1 MKVFI
6 YFSLL
11 LLLLLAFGYLVYL
24 NRTPVELVLT
34 PESNG
39 EYYRIPPMPL
49 GFLVI
54 GALFLGFLF
63 GYLIA
68 WLTSLKR

>member
-11 LLLLLAFGYLVYL
+11 FLLLLAFGYVVYL
-24 NRTPVELVLT
+24 NRSSVELVLT
-34 PESNG
+34 PEFNG
-39 EYYRIPPMPL
+39 EYYRIPPIPL

-54 GALFLGFLF
+54 GAFFLGFLL

>member
-1 MKVFI
+1 MKLFI

-11 LLLLLAFGYLVYL
+11 FILLLSFGYLVYL
-24 NRTPVELVLT
+24 NRVPVELVLT
-34 PESNG
+34 PEFRG
-39 EYYRIPPMPL
+39 EYYRIPPIPL
-49 GFLVI
+49 GLLVVVVF
-54 GALFLGFLF
+54 FLGFLL

>member
-1 MKVFI
+1 MKMFI

-11 LLLLLAFGYLVYL
+11 LLLLLAFGYVVYL
-24 NRTPVELVLT
+24 NRSPVELVLT
-34 PESNG
+34 PEFNG

-49 GFLVI
+49 GLLVV
-54 GALFLGFLF
+54 GALFLGFLL

>member
-1 MKVFI
+1 MKMFI

-11 LLLLLAFGYLVYL
+11 LLLLLAFGYVVYL
-24 NRTPVELVLT
+24 NRSPVELVLT
-34 PESNG
+34 LEFNG

-49 GFLVI
+49 GLLVI
-54 GALFLGFLF
+54 GALFLGFLL

>member
-1 MKVFI
+1 
-6 YFSLL
+6 
-11 LLLLLAFGYLVYL
+11 
-24 NRTPVELVLT
+24 VLT
-34 PESNG
+34 PEFNG
-39 EYYRIPPMPL
+39 EYYRIPPIPL
-49 GFLVI
+49 GLLVV

>member
-1 MKVFI
+1 MKMLI

-11 LLLLLAFGYLVYL
+11 LLLLLAFGYVVYL
-24 NRTPVELVLT
+24 NRSPVELVLT
-34 PESNG
+34 PEFNG

-54 GALFLGFLF
+54 GALFLGFLL

>member
-1 MKVFI
+1 
-6 YFSLL
+6 
-11 LLLLLAFGYLVYL
+11 
-24 NRTPVELVLT
+24 VELVLT
-34 PESNG
+34 PEFNG

-54 GALFLGFLF
+54 GALFLGFLL

>member
-1 MKVFI
+1 MKMFI

-11 LLLLLAFGYLVYL
+11 LLLLLASGYVVHL
-24 NRTPVELVLT
+24 NNTPVELVLT
-34 PESNG
+34 PEFNG
-39 EYYRIPPMPL
+39 KYYRIPPIPL
-49 GFLVI
+49 GLLVV

-68 WLTSLKR
+68 WLTSFKR